1 MPSGSLNCWRSHVP
15 PLLAVMAA
23 FLVLT
28 STASGQARR
37 RSQAEEG
44 WLPAEAIAQTVL
56 LHQTPNDASFV
67 TDSIRRGE
75 LLWVREISP
84 ESEWFLVRPP
94 EGALSWVLESDI
106 SEIRNGEARIKSVRT
121 LIRPGRVGAR
131 LPGPP
136 GAELVGGDR
145 IWLLNRE
152 PLVLPQ
158 QGRLMTWRA
167 IEPPAGEPRFAR
179 RDNLKLLGKSAQKE
193 EANGFVNAEGPGN
206 LAAGEPKPGSKPK
219 NGITQPAEENSE
231 AGPLPAPPESLA
243 DKSRYSDETAE
254 KPDSSRSKASAGKTG
269 DKPSIESLAIL
280 EPPKS
285 LVDSTPV
292 AGTEPTPA
300 LPKAMPFEQSK
311 LAIADQMQ
319 FGTLP
324 GPAEPVASPLALPDS
339 PDAALEMLES
349 RFRVLMDQPLVSW
362 NFKPILDGCDSMRS
376 RSLSPEQAGRLNALR
391 DKAQRQDEI
400 GQSARKFWDSMRRSR
415 AHDPGKNP
423 DIEII
428 RASNASRFDISGLLL
443 QSRRDLD
450 GQLLY
455 NLIGDGGSTIAYL
468 KLPPAAP
475 VERWLGKKVGIRG
488 RVRYN
493 EDLRARL
500 VVVQDVEI
508 IDDDNN

>member
-1 MPSGSLNCWRSHVP
+1 MQLSGLNRWRSHVP

-23 FLVLT
+23 ILILT

-37 RSQAEEG
+37 KSQAEEG

-84 ESEWFLVRPP
+84 ESDWFLVRPP

-106 SEIRNGEARIKSVRT
+106 SEIRNGEARVKAART

-136 GAELVGGDR
+136 GAELVSGDR

-179 RDNLKLLGKSAQKE
+179 RDNLKLIGKSTETE
-193 EANGFVNAEGPGN
+193 EPNGFVNAEGPGN
-206 LAAGEPKPGSKPK
+206 LAAGKPMPGSKLK
-219 NGITQPAEENSE
+219 NGINQPSDEDAEASRPPVTPESPDDDQKLANPDTGKVNSTPGKPPSGK
-231 AGPLPAPPESLA
+231 AGPE
-243 DKSRYSDETAE
+243 
-254 KPDSSRSKASAGKTG
+254 
-269 DKPSIESLAIL
+269 PSIESLAIL
-280 EPPKS
+280 QPPKS
-285 LVDSTPV
+285 LVDTNVPPGLEGS
-292 AGTEPTPA
+292 PA
-300 LPKAMPFEQSK
+300 LPKPTPFEK
-311 LAIADQMQ
+311 NHAEKPDEMQ
-319 FGTLP
+319 FGTPPVP
-324 GPAEPVASPLALPDS
+324 GEPVSSPLALPDS
-339 PDAALEMLES
+339 PDAALELLES

-362 NFKPILDGCDSMRS
+362 NFKPILDGCDKVR
-376 RSLSPEQAGRLNALR
+376 RQSLSPEQAGRLNAIR

-443 QSRRDLD
+443 PSRRDLD

-500 VVVQDVEI
+500 VVVQDVEV
-508 IDDDNN
+508 IDDDN